1 MQNTQT
7 YNFIQ
12 KSFLL
17 CIILQLNS
25 DGKFH
30 PKKSLCQ
37 PFDPCGV
44 SVQQSQNQGGFSGTA
59 MLPGAATFCLQCVS
73 SLGRQKGQWDISQM
87 ASSVT
92 H

>member
-17 CIILQLNS
+17 CIIPQLNS

-30 PKKSLCQ
+30 QKKSSARRLV
-37 PFDPCGV
+37 PVVFLSNSPKIKEASEG
-44 SVQQSQNQGGFSGTA
+44 QQCFLELRPSASNVP
-59 MLPGAATFCLQCVS
+59 LP
-73 SLGRQKGQWDISQM
+73 
-87 ASSVT
+87 
-92 H
+92 

>member
-30 PKKSLCQ
+30 QKKSLWQ
-37 PFDPCGV
+37 AFGSCGV
-44 SVQQSQNQGGFSGTA
+44 SVQQFQNQGGF
-59 MLPGAATFCLQCVS
+59 
-73 SLGRQKGQWDISQM
+73 
-87 ASSVT
+87 
-92 H
+92 